1 MLMVTKIR
9 MEKTRQGRNDEKWR
23 IIVSGILMAKTEVEK
38 GLMMLRMMMVSHID
52 NGNEE

>member
-1 MLMVTKIR
+1 MWMMAKIR
-9 MEKTRQGRNDEKWR
+9 MEKTKQGRNNEKWR

-52 NGNEE
+52 NGNEK